1 MRPSV
6 IVFRV
11 SIFVATALF
20 PAAKSVLA
28 ADAPQTL
35 TQKIT
40 GMDHKD
46 GLFPLDWDAKSG
58 KLYLEIPR
66 LDQDFLLLDQLPWG
80 IGSNDIG
87 LDRGQLGRGHV
98 VHFSRVGGKVLL
110 IEPNL
115 AYRSSASDPDERL
128 AVTQSFPESALWG
141 FTVEAEENGRLLV
154 DATNFFL
161 RDAHGVAETLQATG
175 QGAYKIDASRSAI
188 ALDNTKA
195 FPKNTE
201 VEAMLTFASEG
212 APKGE
217 HVAEVTPDPHAVTV
231 REHTSMVELPGPG
244 YTPRRFD
251 PRSGYFAVDYRDYA
265 APLGQPLDQ
274 RFIARHRL
282 EKKDPAAAV
291 SEPVKPIVY
300 YVDRGAPEPIRSA
313 LVEGANWWSKA
324 FEAAGFKNAFK
335 VEVLPEGADP
345 MDIRY
350 NMIQWVHRYTR
361 GWSYG
366 ESIVD
371 PRTGEIIK
379 GQVTLGSLRSRQ
391 DYLIAEALLA
401 PYANDKAIPKD
412 MEAMVLARTRQLAAH
427 EVGHTLGLMH
437 NFAASSVGDAFH
449 SKHKT
454 LSYSCVCSDG
464 TASKC
469 LNTDCPNSHIELIE
483 PGASVMDYPHP
494 WITLDAT
501 GRPDL
506 SHAYNTDIGAWDTA
520 VIKYGYTQFAP
531 GTDEPAALDKILR
544 DDEAAGLRYLTDE
557 DARPLGSASPYA
569 HLWDNAEY
577 APWELTRILAVR
589 KAALARFGENAIRP
603 GTPMAQIEDTLVP
616 LYLLHRYQTEAAAK
630 WIGGL
635 DYRFAV
641 RGDGAM
647 ITELL
652 PPDKQREALKAVLET
667 LSPETLTLPE
677 SLLKILAP
685 RPPDYP
691 RTRESFGAHT
701 GLTFD
706 AMGPVDAAASLTC
719 SLLFN
724 PARATRLVEYHARD
738 AAQPGLE
745 EVLNSILEATWQS
758 PRKAGL
764 AAETQF
770 TVEDIVLDHLLSLA
784 AAGAGAGQSAGAAFP
799 AGVTIGGTGGGTGG
813 GNATS
818 PQARAVALAEINKL
832 EEWLKTSPPNAE
844 TAESAAHRQAAAA
857 EIERF
862 KRDPGKFSPA
872 PELPTP
878 PGQPIG
884 DDID

>member
-1 MRPSV
+1 MARLLGAAFAVVLACTS
-6 IVFRV
+6 
-11 SIFVATALF
+11 FVR
-20 PAAKSVLA
+20 A

-35 TQKIT
+35 TQKIAV
-40 GMDHKD
+40 MEHKD
-46 GLFPLDWDAKSG
+46 GLFPLDWDAKAG
-58 KLYLEIPR
+58 KLYLEIPQ

-87 LDRGQLGRGHV
+87 LDRGQLGRGRV

-110 IEPNL
+110 IAPNL
-115 AYRSSASDPDERL
+115 DFRSSATDPDERL
-128 AVTQSFPESALWG
+128 AVTQSFAESVLWG
-141 FTVEAEENGRLLV
+141 FQVEAEENGRLLV
-154 DATNFFL
+154 DATSFFL
-161 RDAHGVAETLQATG
+161 RDAHGVSETLQATG
-175 QGAYKIDASRSAI
+175 QGAYRIDASRSAI
-188 ALDNTKA
+188 SLDNTKA

-212 APKGE
+212 TPRGE
-217 HVAEVTPDPHAVTV
+217 YVPEVTPDPHAITV
-231 REHTSMVELPGPG
+231 REHTSMIELPGPG
-244 YTPRRFD
+244 YAPRRFD
-251 PRSGYFAVDYRDYA
+251 PRSGYFSVDYRDYA
-265 APLGQPLDQ
+265 APLGEPLDQ

-282 EKKDPAAAV
+282 EKKDPNAAV

-324 FEAAGFKNAFK
+324 FEAAGFKNAFQ
-335 VEVLPEGADP
+335 VEVLPQGADP

-401 PYANDKAIPKD
+401 PYADGKPIPKD

-437 NFAASSVGDAFH
+437 NFAASSVAP
-449 SKHKT
+449 
-454 LSYSCVCSDG
+454 G
-464 TASKC
+464 T
-469 LNTDCPNSHIELIE
+469 
-483 PGASVMDYPHP
+483 SVMDYPHP
-494 WITLDAT
+494 WITLDAG

-506 SHAYNTDIGAWDTA
+506 SQAYSTGIGTWDIAA
-520 VIKYGYTQFAP
+520 IKYGYSQFAP
-531 GTDEPAALDKILR
+531 GTEEHAALDNILR
-544 DDEAAGLRYLTDE
+544 DDEAAGLRYLIDE

-569 HLWDNAEY
+569 HLWDNGPNAPAE
-577 APWELTRILAVR
+577 LIRVLQVR
-589 KAALARFGENAIRP
+589 KAALDHFSENAIRP

-635 DYRFAV
+635 DYRYAI
-641 RGDGAM
+641 RGDGGM
-647 ITELL
+647 VTDLL
-652 PPDKQREALKAVLET
+652 SPDKQREALKAVLQT
-667 LSPETLTLPE
+667 LSPDALTLPE
-677 SLLKILAP
+677 SLLKILPP

-706 AMGPVDAAASLTC
+706 AMGPVEAAASLTC

-724 PARATRLVEYHARD
+724 PARASRLVEYHARN
-738 AAQPGLE
+738 AVQPGLE
-745 EVLNSILEATWQS
+745 QVLDSILAATWQS
-758 PRKAGL
+758 PRRKGL
-764 AAETQF
+764 EAQTQF
-770 TVEDIVLDHLLSLA
+770 TVENIVLDHLISLA
-784 AAGAGAGQSAGAAFP
+784 ASGAGAGQSTGAAFP
-799 AGVTIGGTGGGTGG
+799 AGVNIGGGGTG
-813 GNATS
+813 AAS
-818 PQARAVALAEINKL
+818 PQTRAIALAKVKEL
-832 EEWLKTSPPNAE
+832 QDRLKRAASPS
-844 TAESAAHRQAAAA
+844 ESADEAAHRAAAIA

-862 KRDPGKFSPA
+862 LREPEKFAPA
-872 PELPTP
+872 SELPTP

-884 DDID
+884 DNID